1 LAENGDNMK
10 KYRNEWKYLINYGE
24 FEALKTR
31 MNPYFHMDPNAVNGE
46 YIIRSLYFD
55 DVKNSAYEEKDIG
68 VFFRKKYRIRIY
80 NFSDSSI
87 KLERKIKKGSYIF
100 KESANLTKDE
110 VYKILNGD
118 YDFLLNNEN
127 NLCKELYYECVSN
140 FLRPKV
146 IVDYDR
152 TPYIMDTGTVRITFD
167 KRVRAAIGGFDIFDA
182 ELPTLSALP
191 PDKMIM
197 EIKFTEFLPK
207 IVKDLAP
214 PYSSEFVA
222 ASKYVLCCDKV
233 QYLNGTGYYR
243 DERNLI

>member
-1 LAENGDNMK
+1 MN

-24 FEALKTR
+24 YEALKTR

-55 DVKNSAYEEKDIG
+55 DIKNSAYEEKDIG

-87 KLERKIKKGSYIF
+87 KLERKLKKGSYIF
-100 KESANLTKDE
+100 KEAAKLTKEE
-110 VYKILNGD
+110 VYKILEGD
-118 YDFLLNNEN
+118 YSFLLKSEN
-127 NLCKELYYECVSN
+127 NLCREFYYECISN
-140 FLRPKV
+140 FMRPRV

-152 TPYIMDTGTVRITFD
+152 TPYVMDAGTVRITFD

-182 ELPTLSALP
+182 NLPTLSALP
-191 PDKMIM
+191 ADKMIM

-214 PYSSEFVA
+214 PHTSEFVA
-222 ASKYVLCCDKV
+222 ASKYVLCCDKT
-233 QYLNGTGYYR
+233 QYLNGYEYYM